1 MMYRVSDITMSNT
14 SNSATG
20 VGRLAGQVAFVTG
33 ASRGIGRAIARAFA
47 AEGAA
52 LYLTATNADLLA
64 SAVSEAEQ
72 AGGTAR
78 FEAFDV
84 SDPDQC
90 AAAAGHAISVYG
102 QVDILVNSASVY
114 IAQPFLEYAL
124 ADFERAMR
132 VNLFGAISL
141 MQALLPQMRDR
152 GHGRI
157 INMAST
163 AAKWAS
169 PDRSAY
175 SASKHALV
183 GITKCVAL
191 ETGAQGITVNA
202 ICAGPVETDML
213 EELISRRAEIDG
225 LANDVVREAMRNRP
239 AIKRFLDPAEVAALA
254 VYLASPEGAG
264 MTGQSLCLDGGVLF
278 L

>member
-1 MMYRVSDITMSNT
+1 MERVPDTTTSTA

-20 VGRLAGQVAFVTG
+20 TGRLAGQVAFISG

-47 AEGAA
+47 AQGAA

-64 SAVSEAEQ
+64 SAASEAEQ
-72 AGGTAR
+72 TGGTAR

-84 SDPDQC
+84 SEPNQC
-90 AAAAGHAISVYG
+90 AAAADHAISIYG

-114 IAQPFLEYAL
+114 IAQPFLDYAL

-157 INMAST
+157 INVAST

-169 PDRSAY
+169 PNRSAY

-183 GITKCVAL
+183 GITRCVAL
-191 ETGAQGITVNA
+191 ETGVHGVTVNA
-202 ICAGPVETDML
+202 ICPGPVETDML

-225 LANDVVREAMRNRP
+225 TASDVVREAMRNGP
-239 AIKRFLDPAEVAALA
+239 AIKRFLDPAEVAELA
-254 VYLASPEGAG
+254 VYLASPQAAG
-264 MTGQSLCLDGGVLF
+264 MTGQSLCLDGGILF